1 MSGFWKS
8 CDCRQS
14 HLLCDLP
21 KDVDRYRVELVLP
34 ENFVLSI
41 KTLRECLV

>member
-1 MSGFWKS
+1 MIAAKLVYCVITEG
-8 CDCRQS
+8 
-14 HLLCDLP
+14 
-21 KDVDRYRVELVLP
+21 VDRQNSAALRYVVEFVLQ